1 MGRQEVRLR
10 RFYLEDNTGRRL
22 SLQDNKRFMWEPS
35 GLGYAEDIGFAQVE
49 YGFFSES
56 SRDYA
61 QPSVSGTMVFMPDVQ
76 EPYQTYQEF
85 VDWVNGAEGLQLV
98 YVPYGTRELYVD
110 VIVTGLELSEKELTG
125 VLECPVTFTGT
136 SPYHKKNPLTFLFR
150 TEESINP
157 MKFTFKFPFKFS
169 DSGAGDAQVFT
180 PQGHFPAAME
190 LYINGPCSNIYFKV
204 EDNATGALI
213 GALDLSGVS
222 VAAGDYIYYS
232 SRPNADGVW
241 KVSGNTRTDL
251 VESLNENVANFF
263 TLPVGKEVRATLTA
277 DTTAGTELT
286 HILHVHE
293 YFKG

>member
-1 MGRQEVRLR
+1 LR
-10 RFYLEDNTGRRL
+10 KFYLVDEAGRER
-22 SLQDNKRFMWEPS
+22 SLQSDIEFLWEPS
-35 GLGYAEDIGFAQVE
+35 GLGFAESREYAQVE
-49 YGFFSES
+49 YGFFAES
-56 SRDYA
+56 SKDFE
-61 QPSVSGTMVFMPDVQ
+61 QPEISGTLVFWPKAQ
-76 EPYQTYQEF
+76 EPYKTYHEF
-85 VDWVNGAEGLQLV
+85 VDWVQRAQDLQLK
-98 YVPYGTRELYVD
+98 YVPYTGRELYMD
-110 VIVTGLELSEKELTG
+110 VNLDGIERAEKTLYRT
-125 VLECPVTFTGT
+125 LECPITFRGT

-157 MKFTFKFPFKFS
+157 MRFTFKFPFKFS

-190 LYINGPCSNIYFKV
+190 LYINGPVSNIYYKV
-204 EDNATGALI
+204 EDNATGELI

-222 VAAGDYIYYS
+222 VAAGDHIYYS

-277 DTTAGTELT
+277 DTTEGAEIT
-286 HILHVHE
+286 HVLHVHE

>member
-1 MGRQEVRLR
+1 ME
-10 RFYLEDNTGRRL
+10 FYLENGDTGERL
-22 SLQDNKRFMWEPS
+22 PLQPNDDATYEP
-35 GLGYAEDIGFAQVE
+35 ENFGFAENRSYVEVE
-49 YGFFSES
+49 YGFFGES
-56 SRDYA
+56 SRGFE
-61 QPSVSGTMVFMPDVQ
+61 QPSLSGVILFWDREDEQ
-76 EPYQTYQEF
+76 QYKSYREF
-85 VDWVNGAEGLQLV
+85 VNWVQAASDLQIV
-98 YVPYGTRELYVD
+98 YIPYTGSEELYMD
-110 VIVTGLELSEKELTG
+110 VKLDQLGIPNPVLYGP
-125 VLECPVTFTGT
+125 LECPVTFTGT
-136 SPYHKKNPLTFLFR
+136 SPYHKKNPLTFLFK

-157 MKFTFKFPFKFS
+157 MRFTFSFPFQFS
-169 DSGAGDAQVFT
+169 DSGAGDEQVFT
-180 PQGHFPAAME
+180 PTGHFPAAME

-222 VAAGDYIYYS
+222 VAAGDHIYYS

-251 VESLNENVANFF
+251 VEFLNENVANFF

-277 DTTAGTELT
+277 DTAEGTELT

>member
-1 MGRQEVRLR
+1 MSRKFFLVNEVGQE
-10 RFYLEDNTGRRL
+10 L
-22 SLQDNKRFMWEPS
+22 SLWSDTIFFSEPS
-35 GLGYAEDIGFAQVE
+35 GLGYGENRNYVEPE
-49 YGFFSES
+49 YGFFVES
-56 SRDYA
+56 QREYD
-61 QPSVSGTMVFMPDVQ
+61 QPVIMGTLIFKKGAQ
-76 EPYQTYQEF
+76 EPYQTYREF
-85 VDWVNGAEGLQLV
+85 IDWIHAANDLQIK
-98 YVPYGTRELYVD
+98 YIPYPGQELYVD
-110 VIVTGLELSEKELTG
+110 VNVDGLEKTEKTELG
-125 VLECPVTFTGT
+125 WLECPVTFTGT

-157 MKFTFKFPFKFS
+157 MRFTFKFPFKFS
-169 DSGAGDAQVFT
+169 DSGAGDAQIFT

-241 KVSGNTRTDL
+241 KVSGNTRADL

-263 TLPVGKEVRATLTA
+263 TIPVGKEVRATLTA

>member
-10 RFYLEDNTGRRL
+10 KFYLEDNTGRRL

-61 QPSVSGTMVFMPDVQ
+61 QPSISGTMVFRPDVQ

-85 VDWVNGAEGLQLV
+85 VDWVNGADGLQLV
-98 YVPYGTRELYVD
+98 YVPYGARELYVD
-110 VIVTGLELSEKELTG
+110 VVVTGLELSEKELTG
-125 VLECPVTFTGT
+125 ILECPITLTGT

-150 TEESINP
+150 TQESANP
-157 MKFTFKFPFKFS
+157 MKFTFKFPFQFS
-169 DSGAGDAQVFT
+169 DSGAVDTQVFT
-180 PQGHFPAAME
+180 PTGHFPAAME
-190 LYINGPCSNIYFKV
+190 LTVNGPVSNIYFKC
-204 EDNATGALI
+204 EDAATGEVI
-213 GALDLSGVS
+213 GVLDLSGVS
-222 VAAGDYIYYS
+222 VAAGDHIYYS

-241 KVSGNTRTDL
+241 KVSGNIRTDL

-263 TLPVGKEVRATLTA
+263 TLPAGKSIRATLTA
-277 DTTAGTELT
+277 DTAAGTEVT
-286 HILHVHE
+286 HALQVHE